1 MITWSQSALKDI
13 GCPRRWYDVWIDGN
27 KLPPTPPMEK
37 GLFFETLCLGASA
50 HGDGTE
56 SLPLVRGGKKSADQI
71 RIEQQAA
78 RFKRMVDPISSE
90 FVGWEVDE
98 RQLVLEH
105 NNIRGVVDF
114 TSKPDVVWDLKLT
127 ASLDGYWAGEV
138 DLTQQITY
146 KWLYEQIRGVSP
158 EMYLMI
164 FEYETRMRVKIVEV
178 KISEAATQGVLDRFS
193 KADLDIKEYSML
205 SEFPRVPSRDQCS
218 KCSLPCQ
225 VRNARPG
232 IIYETYEI

>member
-1 MITWSQSALKDI
+1 MITWSQSALKDL

-27 KLPPTPPMEK
+27 KLPPTEPMNK
-37 GLFFETLCLGASA
+37 GLFFETLCLGGSA
-50 HGDGTE
+50 HDEGTT

-71 RIEQQAA
+71 RIERQAV
-78 RFKRMVDPISSE
+78 RFKRMTDPTSSE
-90 FVGWEVDE
+90 YVGWAVDE

-105 NNIRGVVDF
+105 DNIRGVIDF

-127 ASLDGYWAGEV
+127 ASLDGYWSGDV

-146 KWLYEQIRGVSP
+146 KWLYEQVRGVSP

-178 KISEAATQGVLDRFS
+178 KISEEATIRVLERFK
-193 KADLDIKEYSML
+193 KADMDIKEYAML

-218 KCSLPCQ
+218 KCPLACQ
-225 VRNARPG
+225 FRNARPG
-232 IIYETYEI
+232 IIYETLEV